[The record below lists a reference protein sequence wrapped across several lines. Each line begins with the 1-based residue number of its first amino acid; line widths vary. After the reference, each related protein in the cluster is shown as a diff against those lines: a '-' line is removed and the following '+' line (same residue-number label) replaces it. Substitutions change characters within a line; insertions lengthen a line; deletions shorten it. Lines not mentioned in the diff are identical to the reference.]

1 MLSLTKLAD
10 DSVEARLS
18 GHVHQAPA
26 EAVVGE
32 HQEHLLADAPDVLQL
47 NIVKVLEDKGGDCG
61 DDADEQVDAGQGHE
75 GRARDGED
83 EGEGVHQGDRG
94 PAVHQH
100 QQDQRAQI
108 IPGDVGLGTKHQ
120 EDDDAETGRDAAIK
134 DN

>member
-32 HQEHLLADAPDVLQL
+32 HQEHLLADVADVLQL
-47 NIVKVLEDKGGDCG
+47 RIVKVLQDEGGHCG

-75 GRARDGED
+75 GRAGDGED
-83 EGEGVHQGDRG
+83 EGEGVHQGHRG

-100 QQDQRAQI
+100 QEDQGTKVGL
-108 IPGDVGLGTKHQ
+108 GDVGLGPKHQ
-120 EDDDAETGRDAAIK
+120 EYDDAETSGDAAM
-134 DN
+134 